1 MSGFFNYASDELKE
15 LARHF
20 AWILVACALIY
31 IIISIIGGYDRFW
44 WGLWNVVVTWF
55 AVFLLL
61 FVIWTIGL
69 LIIYMKIK

>member
-15 LARHF
+15 LVSHF
-20 AWILVACALIY
+20 AWILVSCALIY
-31 IIISIIGGYDRFW
+31 IIISAVGGYDRFW

-55 AVFLLL
+55 AVFLLI